1 MDILLKIGQKI
12 KYLREKEMMSQE
24 ALAFKAEIDR
34 TYISSVENG
43 RRNLSIKTLER
54 IAIALNVEN
63 IYIFKI
69 TILCQ

>member
-54 IAIALNVEN
+54 IAIAFNVE
-63 IYIFKI
+63 IYFFLK
-69 TILCQ
+69 

>member
-54 IAIALNVEN
+54 IAIALNVE
-63 IYIFKI
+63 IYFFLK
-69 TILCQ
+69 

>member
-24 ALAFKAEIDR
+24 ALAFKDEIDR

-54 IAIALNVEN
+54 IAIALNVE
-63 IYIFKI
+63 IYIFLK
-69 TILCQ
+69 

>member
-1 MDILLKIGQKI
+1 MDILLKIGHKI

-54 IAIALNVEN
+54 IAIALNVD
-63 IYIFKI
+63 IYIFLK
-69 TILCQ
+69 

>member
-54 IAIALNVEN
+54 IAIALNVE
-63 IYIFKI
+63 IYIFLK
-69 TILCQ
+69 